1 MIAGSEAVPR
11 GKLLGFLSGIA
22 ALLSLVLVGCGS
34 SEEAVDE
41 LDSTPAISPSA
52 RMEYRVDSLMN
63 ENRRLH
69 DQAEAVSAEN
79 RRLTAKNAEL
89 ETRVTEALAAPKVA
103 PATAPSRP
111 SQSAASS
118 KVVQSGEA
126 SSAYSAAL
134 DQFKSR
140 NYAAAAEGFQAI
152 LNSGADPGLADNCTY
167 WIGESNYGMGKY
179 NDAMKQ
185 FESVMATKRSGKKP
199 DALFMMGNCQ
209 AALGNTIAARETYQ
223 KVINAFPT
231 SWLVD
236 KAKDRLA
243 KLK

>member
-69 DQAEAVSAEN
+69 DQAEAVAAEN

-103 PATAPSRP
+103 PAPVRPTKGTAPT
-111 SQSAASS
+111 
-118 KVVQSGEA
+118 KVVPSGEA

-152 LNSGADPGLADNCTY
+152 LNSGAEPGIADNCTY
-167 WIGESNYGMGKY
+167 WIGESYYGMGKY

-185 FESVMATKRSGKKP
+185 FESVMSTKRSGKKP
-199 DALFMMGNCQ
+199 DALFMIGNCQ
-209 AALGNTIAARETYQ
+209 AALGNTIAAKETYQ

-231 SWLVD
+231 SWLVE

>member
-1 MIAGSEAVPR
+1 MIAGSQTVPR
-11 GKLLGFLSGIA
+11 GRLLETLTGIA
-22 ALLSLVLVGCGS
+22 ALLSLALVGCGS
-34 SEEAVDE
+34 SEEAIDE
-41 LDSTPAISPSA
+41 LESTPAVSETA

-89 ETRVTEALAAPKVA
+89 ETKVTEAISSPKVT
-103 PATAPSRP
+103 PVTTPSR
-111 SQSAASS
+111 SGQSAASS
-118 KVVQSGEA
+118 RAVQGGDA

-134 DQFKSR
+134 EQFKSR
-140 NYAAAAEGFQAI
+140 NYAAAAEQFQEI
-152 LNSGADPGLADNCTY
+152 LNSGTDPGLADNCTY
-167 WIGESNYGMGKY
+167 WIGESYYGMGKY
-179 NDAMKQ
+179 SDAMKQ
-185 FESVMATKRSGKKP
+185 FESVLASKRSGKKP
-199 DALFMMGNCQ
+199 DAMFMMGNCQ
-209 AALGNTIAARETYQ
+209 AAMGNTIAARETYQ